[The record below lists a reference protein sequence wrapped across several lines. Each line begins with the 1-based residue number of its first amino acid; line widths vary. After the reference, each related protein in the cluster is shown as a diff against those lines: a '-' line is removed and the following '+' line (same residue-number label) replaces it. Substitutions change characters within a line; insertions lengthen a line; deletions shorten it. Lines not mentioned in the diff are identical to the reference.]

1 MSARRCDGARVHGR
15 AGFTLIELLLVMVI
29 LTVLAAIVVPKFTSR
44 SEAAKVTAAKTQI
57 GSFDQA
63 LDLMEVDV
71 GRYPTTDEGLQALM
85 QLSNV
90 PSWKGPYLKRAIPKD
105 PWSHDY
111 IYRCP
116 GQHNTSG
123 YDLYSWGPD
132 GREGGGDDVDNWS
145 QQ

>member
-1 MSARRCDGARVHGR
+1 
-15 AGFTLIELLLVMVI
+15 MVI